1 MNKSQPKSLKTVF
14 SGSWH
19 FLLAPSNSS
28 VQVHDNESRPVIV
41 HVPLFLHGCD
51 LQGLTKEMKH
61 YDWQRKRCLKRPF
74 LSCLYLVHNFVQHIR
89 RHIHSCKS
97 HLQLQCRLPHFGKG
111 CLMCTGS
118 LRLITKLFIWRP
130 RFFIF

>member
-19 FLLAPSNSS
+19 FLLSPSNSS

-41 HVPLFLHGCD
+41 HVPLHLHGCD

-74 LSCLYLVHNFVQHIR
+74 FIVPVPCSQFCPTYPSA
-89 RHIHSCKS
+89 HS
-97 HLQLQCRLPHFGKG
+97 QL
-111 CLMCTGS
+111 
-118 LRLITKLFIWRP
+118 
-130 RFFIF
+130 